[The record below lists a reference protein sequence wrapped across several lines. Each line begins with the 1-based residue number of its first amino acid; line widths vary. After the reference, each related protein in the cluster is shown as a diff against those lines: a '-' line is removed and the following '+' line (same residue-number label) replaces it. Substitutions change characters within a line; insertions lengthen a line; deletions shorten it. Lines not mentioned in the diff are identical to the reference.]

1 MKAFVLAVLTGA
13 LFALGLAVAGMT
25 VPAKI
30 TAFLDVTGH
39 WDPALAFVMIG
50 AIAVYAPVAR
60 LMRGRTAPWLD
71 RSFHWPA
78 SQAIDARL
86 VAGAAVFGI
95 GWGLSGYCPG
105 PALVSLVAGAV
116 PVIVFVGAMLAGIA
130 AVRLLDRR

>member
-1 MKAFVLAVLTGA
+1 MKAFALAVATGA
-13 LFALGLAVAGMT
+13 LFALGLALAGMT

-60 LMRGRTAPWLD
+60 LLRGRPAPWLD
-71 RSFHWPA
+71 RSYHWPTPT
-78 SQAIDARL
+78 AIDARL

-105 PALVSLVAGAV
+105 PALVSLVAGAM
-116 PVIVFVGAMLAGIA
+116 PVIVFVGAMLGGIA